1 MLKFVYER
9 PSPITTNLNF
19 KLLMK
24 EEANDIRQEK
34 DKLEIIKWVTTLKD
48 DTSIERLKM
57 LMNTR
62 AQADWW
68 EQISEEEKAA
78 IDKGLADSKAGR
90 LIPHEEVK
98 QLYAK
103 WL

>member
-1 MLKFVYER
+1 MLKLVYER

-48 DTSIERLKM
+48 DIRLS
-57 LMNTR
+57 
-62 AQADWW
+62 A
-68 EQISEEEKAA
+68 
-78 IDKGLADSKAGR
+78 
-90 LIPHEEVK
+90 
-98 QLYAK
+98 
-103 WL
+103 